1 MKNTKE
7 LQDQAYK
14 HFRLGIYTP
23 TEICEMLGINYN
35 TFMSWRRRGNWAE
48 LTGIKKVNIA
58 LDARLQFLI
67 NKEDKNDKDYREV
80 KVLGDE
86 LRKNELTIVKAERYQ
101 AKGSTRDSD
110 FNSKL
115 KKRGRKTNKQKN
127 YLSPEQIEQLEKA
140 FLAETQRYGH
150 QKTWYENR
158 HQRTRNIMKS
168 RQIGATY
175 YFALESIVDAA
186 KRGINKN
193 FLSASRSQALLFRA
207 YIVAFVYRETGVEL
221 KGDPIVLRTDDHVD
235 IDLRFLSAS
244 SNSAQG
250 PHGDII
256 TDEYMWHRDFERLR
270 KVSSAIATQKMYKKV
285 YISTPSTVNHP
296 AYKFWSGEHI
306 NRGRR
311 KDRQIHLDISHKFLK
326 KGRLGEDHQWR
337 QVVTLQDAIDQG
349 FDRIDINEL
358 KMEYAPDEY
367 DQLFNCKF
375 IDDTDS
381 VFKFEE
387 MQKCGIDPSSRWSD
401 YDPDLDRPFGN
412 QPVWIG
418 FDPSRTIDA
427 ASCAVVAPPSTP
439 GGKFRVLE
447 KYSWRGASFEYQAKR
462 IEELTHRFNVKE
474 IAIDSTGLGHG
485 VFEEVRKF
493 FRRVKAIHYSQSVK
507 ADLIMKGKDVITNS
521 RLEYNAG
528 WSEVSKSFMMIYKT
542 NTDTGNV
549 TYKATRTAD
558 TGHADIAFAI
568 LHALSF
574 ESLSGNRRK
583 AKVSNRKRYNDRKEQ
598 ENPRLRARKARKT
611 RRNEQFVGASWVV
624 LERGVLRDPTQ
635 FSGISRCQNFYSLP
649 RIRNGREA
657 SNADVYYQSNKTPS
671 YRPRRRREPHRRP
684 TLVRQLLSA

>member
-1 MKNTKE
+1 MRDTKE

-23 TEICEMLGINYN
+23 TEICEMLDINYN
-35 TFMSWRRRGNWAE
+35 TLMSWKRRGNWTE
-48 LTGIKKVNIA
+48 LTGIKKVTIA

-67 NKEDKNDKDYREV
+67 SKEGKNDKDYREV

-86 LRKNELTIVKAERYQ
+86 LRKNELAIVKAERYQ

-110 FNSKL
+110 FNPKL
-115 KKRGRKTNKQKN
+115 KTHGRKSNKQKN
-127 YLSPEQIEQLEKA
+127 YLSPENIEQLEKA

-158 HQRTRNIMKS
+158 HRRTRNIMKS

-207 YIVAFVYRETGVEL
+207 YIVAFVYREIGIEL

-235 IDLRFLSAS
+235 VDLRFLSAS

-311 KDRQIHLDISHKFLK
+311 KDKQVHFDISHKSLK
-326 KGRLGEDHQWR
+326 KGRLCEDHQWR

-349 FDRIDINEL
+349 FDRIDKDEL
-358 KMEYAPDEY
+358 EMEYAPDEY

-387 MQKCGIDPSSRWSD
+387 MQKCGIDPSTRWSD
-401 YDPDLDRPFGN
+401 YDADSDRPFGN

-427 ASCAVVAPPSTP
+427 AACAVVAPPSTP

-447 KYSWRGASFEYQAKR
+447 KYSWRGASFEYQANR

-507 ADLIMKGKDVITNS
+507 ADLVMKGKDVIANK

-542 NTDTGNV
+542 STDTGSI

-574 ESLSGNRRK
+574 EPLGRRVRK
-583 AKVSNRKRYNDRKEQ
+583 TRVSRRNKDNERK
-598 ENPRLRARKARKT
+598 NPQNSRIQARKARRT
-611 RRNEQFVGASWVV
+611 RRNEQSIGVSRRI
-624 LERGVLRDPTQ
+624 LERGILRNAPQ
-635 FSGISRCQNFYSLP
+635 FSGIGRCQNRYSLS

-657 SNADVYYQSNKTPS
+657 ANADVYHQSNSSRP
-671 YRPRRRREPHRRP
+671 YRSRRGGKPDRRP
-684 TLVRQLLSA
+684 AVVRQLLSA